1 MGSPSVTHLGIPAV
15 PALNSRCPPV
25 DSPPL
30 ILCSVHD
37 VQPGDVVGG
46 VIVHPGSPAL
56 QLLKPG
62 VVLDA
67 CMIAG
72 VIRMGVSQVWIED
85 DATRDVDG
93 AVIEQLSAARVEMF
107 TRFKEDLRAVSQHT
121 VAAEQVQ
128 NCRQSV
134 NTLVCELI
142 ANGKYASLADP
153 LFGTDDLVGHATNVA
168 YLSILIG
175 LEVQAYIVKER
186 PRLNAAHA
194 RDMGG
199 LGLAGMLHDVGKSRL
214 ERGAARTH
222 EVHKAMPETGAGDYD
237 RHTLDGYR
245 MLRQSRGAASVTQA
259 ALNHHQRFD
268 GTGWPDMAA
277 ATGNRRSGAQS
288 GRQIHIFTR
297 IVAAANVLDNLMRSA
312 TGERLPPVAALH
324 AFASSRFDG
333 WFDPIVRRAA
343 LRRIPPFAVGS
354 QVGLSD
360 GRKAV
365 VLAPCMNNPCRPLV
379 RPLGKT
385 EPAKAALDLEQ
396 NPGLCITHY
405 LGQDVKQWLY
415 TVPSHAAARDAAAAM
430 LQGAVEHAGATRQAA

>member
-1 MGSPSVTHLGIPAV
+1 M
-15 PALNSRCPPV
+15 R
-25 DSPPL
+25 
-30 ILCSVHD
+30 
-37 VQPGDVVGG
+37 PGDVVGG
-46 VIVHPGSPAL
+46 AIVHPNSPGL
-56 QLLKPG
+56 PLLKPG
-62 VVLDA
+62 VVLDSGMLA
-67 CMIAG
+67 GIA
-72 VIRMGVSQVWIED
+72 RLGVSQVWIED

-93 AVIEQLSAARVEMF
+93 AVIGQLSSARVEMF
-107 TRFKEDLRAVSQHT
+107 TRFKQDLKAVSQQT
-121 VAAEQVQ
+121 VSAEQVQ

-153 LFGTDDLVGHATNVA
+153 LFGCDDLVGHATNVA

-186 PRLNAAHA
+186 PRLTSAHA
-194 RDMGG
+194 RDMGV

-214 ERGAARTH
+214 DRGAARTH
-222 EVHKAMPETGAGDYD
+222 EVHKTPEAGAESYD
-237 RHTLDGYR
+237 RHTLDGYK
-245 MLRQSRGAASVTQA
+245 MLRLSRGAASVTQA

-277 ATGNRRSGAQS
+277 ATGNRRSGTQS

-297 IVAAANVLDNLMRSA
+297 IVAAANVLDNLMRSLS
-312 TGERLPPVAALH
+312 GERLPPVAALH
-324 AFASSRFDG
+324 AFASARFDG

-360 GRKAV
+360 GRRAV
-365 VLAPCMNNPCRPLV
+365 VLAPCMESPCRPLV
-379 RPLGKT
+379 RPLDKSD
-385 EPAKAALDLEQ
+385 PDKAAVNLEQ
-396 NPGLCITHY
+396 CPDLCITHY

-415 TVPSHAAARDAAAAM
+415 TVPTRAAAHEAAATL
-430 LQGAVEHAGATRQAA
+430 LQSVPAKPVHQAA